1 MTQSVLLTF
10 RVPINCMFI
19 LKKMANTTLAN
30 TKLKKWFQRQEP
42 YSMQRPF
49 RKPSNRTHIVLAG
62 IDDQWSA
69 DLMDMVNF
77 QSTMMDLH
85 ISW

>member
-1 MTQSVLLTF
+1 MTQPVLLTF
-10 RVPINCMFI
+10 RGPINCMFI

-42 YSMQRPF
+42 YSMQRPL
-49 RKPSNRTHIVLAG
+49 RKPSNRMHIVLAG

-77 QSTMMDLH
+77 QSAMMDLH
-85 ISW
+85 MSW